1 MATLSFKCLHETN
14 EDSPSDS
21 PYFLVYI
28 GDRKNKRSD
37 VQRVK
42 KSEWDDSVDA
52 GEPERKAKDIRFSP
66 LVKSSDIVL
75 VALIEEDWD
84 ADSGLETNVRNRMND
99 FNDSLD
105 SISISELRIN
115 FINAIEKNLVNDDL
129 VNVQRF
135 ANNVWQFLA
144 GDEAIYQ
151 TKFAF

>member
-1 MATLSFKCLHETN
+1 MATLSFKCLHETG

-28 GDRKNKRSD
+28 GDRENKRSD
-37 VQRVK
+37 VRRVK
-42 KSEWDDSVDA
+42 KSTWDDAVDA
-52 GEPERKAKDIRFSP
+52 GEPERKAKDIKFSP
-66 LVKSSDIVL
+66 LVKNSDIVL

-84 ADSGLETNVRNRMND
+84 ADSGLETNVRNKMND
-99 FNDSLD
+99 YNDSLD
-105 SISISELRIN
+105 SISISNLRIN
-115 FINAIEKNLVNDDL
+115 FINAIENNLVNDDL

-135 ANNVWQFLA
+135 SNNVWQFLA